1 MPNKPMPLTGTTALP
16 LPVNGMVPF
25 LKATV
30 PAGMANPPGIVLAIL
45 GFRMAVPLSTARAIK
60 DIGGFLFA
68 TVGVGGEVE
77 GLMDTSQLPSA
88 SSPSSMSS
96 SSLEE
101 EAVGTDESSAI
112 AFSWV
117 TGVVGSS
124 VSASVSAS
132 VSVSLWHSGFG
143 LGLGLL
149 GASLLAEEG
158 AGDILSTP
166 AAADADEVF
175 WLTTVV
181 EDPVLGI
188 DVGTSSASSSSSKSE
203 PGAGVAERRVLAMV
217 IVAVSITVDVVS
229 SAAAEKE
236 EVEKP
241 DAAVEPTA
249 MELFVFE
256 VAAGC
261 DREGEEEDGEGLLV
275 GGAWEDGGDNIG
287 VTGMRIVEGEVT
299 RVEKSADGPEGTA
312 LDAHDDASA
321 GIAVLVSTGDEDV
334 PL

>member
-1 MPNKPMPLTGTTALP
+1 M
-16 LPVNGMVPF
+16 
-25 LKATV
+25 
-30 PAGMANPPGIVLAIL
+30 
-45 GFRMAVPLSTARAIK
+45 S
-60 DIGGFLFA
+60 
-68 TVGVGGEVE
+68 
-77 GLMDTSQLPSA
+77 
-88 SSPSSMSS
+88 SSMS

-101 EAVGTDESSAI
+101 EAGGADESSAI
-112 AFSWV
+112 ALSWA
-117 TGVVGSS
+117 TGAVVST
-124 VSASVSAS
+124 VSASASAS
-132 VSVSLWHSGFG
+132 VSVSLSLSGLGLWLG
-143 LGLGLL
+143 LGLG

-158 AGDILSTP
+158 TGGVLSTP

-175 WLTTVV
+175 WLTTVA
-181 EDPVLGI
+181 EGPVLGI
-188 DVGTSSASSSSSKSE
+188 DVGTSSASSSSSESE
-203 PGAGVAERRVLAMV
+203 PGAGVEGRRVQATV

-229 SAAAEKE
+229 SAAAE
-236 EVEKP
+236 EVENP
-241 DAAVEPTA
+241 DAVIELTA

-261 DREGEEEDGEGLLV
+261 DREGEEGDGEGMLV

-312 LDAHDDASA
+312 LDAHDDASV